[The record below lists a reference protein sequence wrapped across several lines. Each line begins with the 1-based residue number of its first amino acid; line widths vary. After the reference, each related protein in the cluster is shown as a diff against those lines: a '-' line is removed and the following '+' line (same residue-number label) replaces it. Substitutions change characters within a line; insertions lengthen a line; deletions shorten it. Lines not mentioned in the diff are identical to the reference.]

1 MVMVRV
7 GVNIRVSVKVMV
19 RKLGEERLK
28 IKKS

>member
-1 MVMVRV
+1 MVRV

>member
-1 MVMVRV
+1 MVRV
-7 GVNIRVSVKVMV
+7 GVNIRASVKFMV